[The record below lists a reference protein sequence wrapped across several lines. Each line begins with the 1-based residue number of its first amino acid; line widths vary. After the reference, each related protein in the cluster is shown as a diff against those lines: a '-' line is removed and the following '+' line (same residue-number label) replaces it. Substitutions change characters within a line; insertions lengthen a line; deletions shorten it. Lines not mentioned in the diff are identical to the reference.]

1 MYVKLKINKYKLIIY
16 IVIINT
22 QNLIK
27 ISYKLKK
34 IVQNFI
40 FECTIHLKKK
50 KKKKSFLYNECMF
63 LKIEKSKLN
72 KCVFTKIFPK
82 CFTFTFATSEPYNY
96 IFKVMVQ
103 ILFT

>member
-34 IVQNFI
+34 TKKKNVQNFI
-40 FECTIHLKKK
+40 FECTIHLKK
-50 KKKKSFLYNECMF
+50 E
-63 LKIEKSKLN
+63 
-72 KCVFTKIFPK
+72 
-82 CFTFTFATSEPYNY
+82 
-96 IFKVMVQ
+96 
-103 ILFT
+103 ILPLQ